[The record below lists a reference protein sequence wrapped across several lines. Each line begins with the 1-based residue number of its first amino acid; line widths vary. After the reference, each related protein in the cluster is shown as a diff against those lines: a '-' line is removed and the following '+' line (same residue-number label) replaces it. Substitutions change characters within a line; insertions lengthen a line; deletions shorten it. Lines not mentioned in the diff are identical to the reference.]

1 MLHGKQE
8 ADRSFIYSSC
18 PPRREHRREPYFLR
32 APNQKLP
39 TRTLPL
45 PTRTTSMPRP
55 RKQQKH
61 LKNVASRRR
70 KLKRQGEV
78 FKAPAGSAL
87 VVRNA
92 IRATPAAVDLMCKLL
107 RLVAGRSVLLWV
119 GCGCGEEILA
129 ILREVGRG
137 VYVVA
142 LEKNEHDLG
151 TFRSTLVA
159 AEGVHPVDAK
169 TDVFR
174 LQSNGAKVRL
184 VCVDADS
191 LSNEQFAARAPAP
204 LRITHIF
211 SFAIGPLGAGRFT
224 RAWSSSDGRRA
235 CAPSCHST
243 CGSRL
248 GFCPRPSRP
257 LAAST
262 RQPGPPRWAARPR
275 SLPLWRSIYL
285 PQSHWRSEPRSGRA
299 SRTTMA
305 SRTHPRTTRSIGGGD
320 EDLRRRFLRRREV

>member
-1 MLHGKQE
+1 
-8 ADRSFIYSSC
+8 
-18 PPRREHRREPYFLR
+18 
-32 APNQKLP
+32 
-39 TRTLPL
+39 
-45 PTRTTSMPRP
+45 
-55 RKQQKH
+55 
-61 LKNVASRRR
+61 
-70 KLKRQGEV
+70 
-78 FKAPAGSAL
+78 
-87 VVRNA
+87 
-92 IRATPAAVDLMCKLL
+92 MCKLL

-191 LSNEQFAARAPAP
+191 LSNEQFAALAPAP

-211 SFAIGPLGAGRFT
+211 SFAIGLRSALWVLGASHAPGRV
-224 RAWSSSDGRRA
+224 RMADGRAR
-235 CAPSCHST
+235 
-243 CGSRL
+243 RL
-248 GFCPRPSRP
+248 ATPHVEVGRVSAQDPRVHWPHPQGNLVHLGPGF
-257 LAAST
+257 
-262 RQPGPPRWAARPR
+262 PR

-305 SRTHPRTTRSIGGGD
+305 SRTHPRTTRSIRG
-320 EDLRRRFLRRREV
+320 R

>member
-1 MLHGKQE
+1 MPGVPPGRRVLEFGPCDGFILMSSFAAVPDAASLCVVPYSTRTE
-8 ADRSFIYSSC
+8 TTWETRSRDRSFLFM
-18 PPRREHRREPYFLR
+18 PPRPRCGREPYFWR

-45 PTRTTSMPRP
+45 PTRTTSMPQP

-61 LKNVASRRR
+61 LKNVAKEKKAKTSRRGV
-70 KLKRQGEV
+70 QAI
-78 FKAPAGSAL
+78 KAPAGSAL

-191 LSNEQFAARAPAP
+191 LSNKQFAALAPQP
-204 LRITHIF
+204 H
-211 SFAIGPLGAGRFT
+211 
-224 RAWSSSDGRRA
+224 
-235 CAPSCHST
+235 CASPAKP
-243 CGSRL
+243 
-248 GFCPRPSRP
+248 F
-257 LAAST
+257 
-262 RQPGPPRWAARPR
+262 
-275 SLPLWRSIYL
+275 
-285 PQSHWRSEPRSGRA
+285 
-299 SRTTMA
+299 
-305 SRTHPRTTRSIGGGD
+305 
-320 EDLRRRFLRRREV
+320 V

>member
-1 MLHGKQE
+1 
-8 ADRSFIYSSC
+8 
-18 PPRREHRREPYFLR
+18 
-32 APNQKLP
+32 
-39 TRTLPL
+39 
-45 PTRTTSMPRP
+45 MPRP

-61 LKNVASRRR
+61 LKNVAQEKKAKTSRRGV
-70 KLKRQGEV
+70 QG
-78 FKAPAGSAL
+78 AAGSAL

-119 GCGCGEEILA
+119 GCGCGEDEILA

-142 LEKNEHDLG
+142 LEKNEHDLN

-169 TDVFR
+169 LDVFR

-191 LSNEQFAARAPAP
+191 LSNEQFAALAPAP

-224 RAWSSSDGRRA
+224 RAWSSLDGRRA

-243 CGSRL
+243 CGSRPC
-248 GFCPRPSRP
+248 FCPRPSRP
-257 LAAST
+257 SWPHPQGNLVHLSGGPEVCLCGDQST
-262 RQPGPPRWAARPR
+262 FLKA
-275 SLPLWRSIYL
+275 
-285 PQSHWRSEPRSGRA
+285 
-299 SRTTMA
+299 
-305 SRTHPRTTRSIGGGD
+305 IGGRSQGLD
-320 EDLRRRFLRRREV
+320 ALPGQQWQAGPTHEPQDL

>member
-1 MLHGKQE
+1 VRL
-8 ADRSFIYSSC
+8 
-18 PPRREHRREPYFLR
+18 
-32 APNQKLP
+32 
-39 TRTLPL
+39 
-45 PTRTTSMPRP
+45 
-55 RKQQKH
+55 
-61 LKNVASRRR
+61 
-70 KLKRQGEV
+70 RQGDSCH
-78 FKAPAGSAL
+78 PARGGS
-87 VVRNA
+87 
-92 IRATPAAVDLMCKLL
+92 
-107 RLVAGRSVLLWV
+107 RS
-119 GCGCGEEILA
+119 
-129 ILREVGRG
+129 

-184 VCVDADS
+184 VCIDADS
-191 LSNEQFAARAPAP
+191 LSNEQFAALAPAP

-211 SFAIGPLGAGRFT
+211 SFAIGPLVAGRFT

-243 CGSRL
+243 CGSQP

-262 RQPGPPRWAARPR
+262 RGNLDTWSTSVLVSPEVCLCGDR
-275 SLPLWRSIYL
+275 STFLK
-285 PQSHWRSEPRSGRA
+285 A
-299 SRTTMA
+299 
-305 SRTHPRTTRSIGGGD
+305 IGGRSQGLD
-320 EDLRRRFLRRREV
+320 ALPGQQWQAGPTHEPQDL

>member
-8 ADRSFIYSSC
+8 ADRSFLFITC
-18 PPRREHRREPYFLR
+18 PLRREHGREPYFLR

-45 PTRTTSMPRP
+45 PTRTTSMPQP
-55 RKQQKH
+55 RKQQRH
-61 LKNVASRRR
+61 LKNVAQEKKAKTSRR
-70 KLKRQGEV
+70 QV
-78 FKAPAGSAL
+78 FKALAGSAL
-87 VVRNA
+87 VVRIA

-224 RAWSSSDGRRA
+224 RAWLTQNR
-235 CAPSCHST
+235 
-243 CGSRL
+243 
-248 GFCPRPSRP
+248 
-257 LAAST
+257 
-262 RQPGPPRWAARPR
+262 
-275 SLPLWRSIYL
+275 
-285 PQSHWRSEPRSGRA
+285 
-299 SRTTMA
+299 
-305 SRTHPRTTRSIGGGD
+305 
-320 EDLRRRFLRRREV
+320 

>member
-1 MLHGKQE
+1 MW
-8 ADRSFIYSSC
+8 
-18 PPRREHRREPYFLR
+18 P
-32 APNQKLP
+32 
-39 TRTLPL
+39 
-45 PTRTTSMPRP
+45 
-55 RKQQKH
+55 
-61 LKNVASRRR
+61 RRR
-70 KLKRQGEV
+70 KLKRRGEV
-78 FKAPAGSAL
+78 FKAPAGPAL

-137 VYVVA
+137 RVYVVA

-191 LSNEQFAARAPAP
+191 LSNEQFAAPGLWRVA
-204 LRITHIF
+204 R
-211 SFAIGPLGAGRFT
+211 SSCGCRGAAAARRFLPSCARWVEVSMSWPWRRT
-224 RAWSSSDGRRA
+224 STTSVPSEACSSRRRA
-235 CAPSCHST
+235 CIQSTPRPTCSGCRVTAPR
-243 CGSRL
+243 CGSCAL
-248 GFCPRPSRP
+248 TQ
-257 LAAST
+257 T
-262 RQPGPPRWAARPR
+262 R
-275 SLPLWRSIYL
+275 
-285 PQSHWRSEPRSGRA
+285 
-299 SRTTMA
+299 
-305 SRTHPRTTRSIGGGD
+305 
-320 EDLRRRFLRRREV
+320 